1 MIFFKNKLP
10 KFSFFLIT
18 TVICLF
24 LIREPLSMYR
34 VMGAGQKNCKIILM
48 HRDVEQIRLI
58 VVSWVQGFL
67 SGLNLGVSVLDNT
80 LATDISDEKLWE
92 NILEKCYKNPL
103 LNLTTISESIF
114 LEINSPI
121 PIQN

>member
-80 LATDISDEKLWE
+80 LGTDISDEKLWE

>member
-80 LATDISDEKLWE
+80 LGTDISDEKLWE

-114 LEINSPI
+114 LEINSSI
-121 PIQN
+121 SIQN